1 MNGEKP
7 KIKFRDLS
15 LFLISMTL
23 GLFSS
28 ATGLRSAS
36 IGYGS
41 ESIGKYSFA
50 LGDFAI
56 ANGDSGI
63 AIGKNSLLYENSEY
77 SIALGLGTYIG
88 KRKEVSST
96 AIIDSNNG
104 GVFNRWKNDVES
116 NIT

>member
-1 MNGEKP
+1 
-7 KIKFRDLS
+7 
-15 LFLISMTL
+15 MTL

-63 AIGKNSLLYENSEY
+63 AICKNSLLYENSEY

-104 GVFNRWKNDVES
+104 GVFNRWGNGIEKYLRVEQL
-116 NIT
+116 